1 MKTVIIYGVEHKG
14 STYNTVQLFK
24 KQLNI
29 GEDNLTEYFLPKD
42 MPHFCCGC
50 NNCFLKGENF
60 CPHQNYVTPIKE
72 AILNAELIIFASPVY
87 VFHVTGQMKAF
98 LDHFA
103 FQFMIHRPNK
113 LMFSKTALIVS
124 TGAGGGTASTIK
136 DVSKSLIWWG
146 ISGIFSFGF
155 AIRAANW
162 DEITAKNKL
171 KMERKIK
178 NISNKIK
185 SKIKKPKFGM
195 NIKILFY
202 INRTIQKKFGYSPC
216 DKKHWE
222 SNGWF
227 GKNRPWKQ

>member
-14 STYNTVQLFK
+14 SNYNVVQLFK

-29 GEDNLTEYFLPKD
+29 SEDNLTEYFLPKD
-42 MPHFCCGC
+42 MPHFCRGC

-60 CPHQNYVTPIKE
+60 CSHQNYITPIKE

-87 VFHVTGQMKAF
+87 VLHITGQMKAL

-103 FQFMIHRPNK
+103 FQFMAHRPNK
-113 LMFSKTALIVS
+113 SMFSKTALIIS
-124 TGAGGGTASTIK
+124 IGAGGGMDSTIK
-136 DVSKSLIWWG
+136 DISKNLSWWG
-146 ISGIFSFGF
+146 ISRIYTFGF
-155 AIRAANW
+155 AIRAVNF

-171 KMERKIK
+171 KMERKIE

-185 SKIKKPKFGM
+185 SKVKKPKSSI
-195 NIKILFY
+195 NTKILFY
-202 INRTIQKKFGYSPC
+202 INRMIQKKYGYSPC
-216 DKKHWE
+216 DNEHWK

-227 GKNRPWKQ
+227 GKNRPWK